1 MSLSYKKQKRIIDFF
16 ASFFLFVA
24 LLPILAVVGVSIYF
38 TMGSPIFFCQRRIG
52 FKEKSFTIIKFRT
65 MEVQKEQFS
74 EASDE
79 LRLTSGL
86 GKFLRSSSLDEL
98 PELLNVI
105 RGDMSLVGPR
115 PLLEEYLALYS
126 AEQLKRH
133 DVRPGITGLAQ
144 VSGRNSISWAKKLNY
159 DIDYVENMS
168 LRLDF
173 VIIFKTFRM
182 VIKRVGIT
190 DPGSNSV
197 EKFKG

>member
-1 MSLSYKKQKRIIDFF
+1 
-16 ASFFLFVA
+16 
-24 LLPILAVVGVSIYF
+24 
-38 TMGSPIFFCQRRIG
+38 
-52 FKEKSFTIIKFRT
+52 